1 MSYRGVIFDLDGT
14 LLNTLTSLADSFN
27 RALQSLGHPAH
38 PVEAYRHF
46 IGDGVRKCAERCLPS
61 ETSNQTIERCIALQR
76 RNYREGWRND
86 TFPYEGIPTLL
97 AELKFLDLKLGV
109 LSNKD
114 DEFTQKCVA
123 HFFPDVWFD
132 AVVGHSVDIPHKPD
146 PAGGRLVTKTFEAR
160 PDEILYVGDSD
171 TDMKTAHACN
181 MISVGVLWGFRDR
194 RELLDAGAEHI
205 IEQPSQLLDLVK
217 SRTVL

>member
-27 RALQSLGHPAH
+27 RALLTLGYPTHPAK
-38 PVEAYRHF
+38 AYRCF
-46 IGDGVRKCAERCLPS
+46 IGDGVRKCAERCLPLEAS
-61 ETSNQTIERCIALQR
+61 DQTIERCITLQR
-76 RNYREGWRND
+76 RNYRQGWRND
-86 TFPYEGIPTLL
+86 TFPYNGIPALL
-97 AELKFLDLKLGV
+97 AQLNARGLKLGV

-114 DEFTQKCVA
+114 DEFAQKCVA
-123 HFFPDVWFD
+123 HFFPDISFD

-146 PAGGRLVTKTFEAR
+146 RAGGRLITKTFEVR
-160 PDEILYVGDSD
+160 PDEILYVGDSN

-181 MISVGVLWGFRDR
+181 MIPVGVLWGFRDQ

-205 IEQPSQLLDLVK
+205 IGQPSQLLDLVK
-217 SRTVL
+217 SRTEL